1 MSINPMQE
9 GSETNTP
16 SLLQIKNL
24 KTQFFT
30 DAGVVRA
37 VDGIDLKVQKQ
48 EIFALVGES
57 GCGKSIT
64 ARSILRLIP
73 KPGRIVSGSI
83 LLDGVDLLELEE
95 PQMRKLRGRVI
106 SMVFQEPMS
115 SLNPVYRIGN
125 QIDEILLA
133 HHREM
138 TKSARR
144 DRVLEILKLVGIPS
158 PEQRTNNYPFELSG
172 GMRQRVMIAM
182 ALVCG
187 NPKLLL
193 ADEPTTAL
201 DMTIQA
207 QILELIQDLVKNLGM
222 SVILITHDLGVVAE
236 TADRVAVMYAGSIVE
251 SALVSE
257 LFSRPSH
264 PYTKGLI
271 RSLPYGGKTG
281 RKQLLYSIP
290 GNVPNLLNLR
300 PGCKFFDRCQYADK
314 VCLEN
319 EPPLLEIEPD
329 HLVRC
334 CRINDIKD
342 E

>member
-1 MSINPMQE
+1 MSINSMQE

-16 SLLQIKNL
+16 PLLQIKNL
-24 KTQFFT
+24 NTHFFT
-30 DAGVVRA
+30 NAGVVRA
-37 VDGIDLKVQKQ
+37 VDGINLNVQKQ

-73 KPGRIVSGSI
+73 KSGKIVSGSI
-83 LLDGVDLLELEE
+83 SLDGVNLLELEE
-95 PQMRKLRGRVI
+95 KQMRKLRGSVI

-125 QIDEILLA
+125 QIEEILLA
-133 HHREM
+133 HHKEM
-138 TKSARR
+138 TKSARK
-144 DRVLEILKLVGIPS
+144 DSVIEILELVGIPS
-158 PEQRTNNYPFELSG
+158 PEQRIHNYPFELSG
-172 GMRQRVMIAM
+172 GMRQRAMIAM
-182 ALVCG
+182 ALVSG
-187 NPKLLL
+187 NPKLLI

-201 DMTIQA
+201 DVTIQA
-207 QILELIQDLVKNLGM
+207 QILELMQDLVKNLGM

-257 LFSRPSH
+257 LFNKPLH
-264 PYTKGLI
+264 PYTRGLI

-281 RKQLLYSIP
+281 RKQPLYSIP
-290 GNVPNLLNLR
+290 GNVPNLLDLK
-300 PGCKFFDRCQYADK
+300 PGCKFYDRCQYANEI
-314 VCLEN
+314 CLGN
-319 EPPLLEIEPD
+319 EPPLQEVETD

-334 CRINDIKD
+334 IRINDIKD
-342 E
+342 

>member
-144 DRVLEILKLVGIPS
+144 DRVVEILKLVGIPS

-236 TADRVAVMYAGSIVE
+236 IADRVAVMYAGSIVE

>member
-144 DRVLEILKLVGIPS
+144 DRVVEILKLVGIPS
-158 PEQRTNNYPFELSG
+158 PEQRTINYPFELSG

>member
-133 HHREM
+133 HREM

-158 PEQRTNNYPFELSG
+158 PEHCTNNYPFELSG

>member
-144 DRVLEILKLVGIPS
+144 DRVVEILKLVGIPS